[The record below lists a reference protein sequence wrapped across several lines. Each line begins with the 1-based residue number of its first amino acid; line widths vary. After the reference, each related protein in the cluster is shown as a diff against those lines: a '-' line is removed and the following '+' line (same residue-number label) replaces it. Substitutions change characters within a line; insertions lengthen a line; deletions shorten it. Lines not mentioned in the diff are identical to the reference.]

1 MTRSLIKVL
10 LVENDAVDRMAIE
23 RAVRDKR
30 LRIDLETAS
39 SYKEGLEKATTRGFD
54 VILLDHNLGD
64 GYGIDILKEVSNT
77 PVIFITGSGDEQ
89 IAAQAVRLGAYDY
102 LVKDPDRNYI
112 NLLQTTIQTVLE
124 RKQVERE
131 AQEAKEKA
139 ENATRL
145 KDKFVS
151 LVAHDLRS
159 PLASNIGLLNFL
171 KNESKR
177 PNPEKR
183 DHILDQ
189 LIEINTRMSHLID
202 GLLDI
207 TRLQTGKIT
216 PKFKFLDAR
225 KVAVQAI
232 FGLNFIAGEKG
243 IDLKVEIKK
252 GSRIYADPNLFM
264 EVEQNIVSNSIK
276 FSNPG
281 DIVTIY
287 IPEDKPTTIAIK
299 DTGVGIEEDILKDI
313 FRHEIKTTR
322 DGTNGEK
329 GTGLGLPY
337 CADIMAAHR
346 GTLTVESEVGKGSV
360 FYAGLPQVTP
370 HALVV
375 HTSEATGRAIKSML
389 EKINVFVMEAGD
401 EKEALEAIDKKIPD
415 IVIMDITNPGMEG
428 AALFKKIKSIPVS
441 QEAPVIVICSLS
453 ENDVHDKLVRLGAD
467 DFLSKQLVSEELIP
481 KVRKLI
487 G

>member
-1 MTRSLIKVL
+1 MTESRVKVL
-10 LVENDAVDRMAIE
+10 LVDNDRVDIMAIE
-23 RAVRDKR
+23 RAVREKR
-30 LRIDLETAS
+30 LLFDLETAS
-39 SYKEGLEKATTRGFD
+39 SFKEGLQKATTPGYD

-64 GYGIDILKEVSNT
+64 GYGIDILKEVDHT

-112 NLLQTTIQTVLE
+112 NLLHTTIKTVLK

-131 AQEAKEKA
+131 AQEARDKA

-171 KNESKR
+171 KKEVKH

-183 DHILDQ
+183 EHILDQ
-189 LIEINTRMSHLID
+189 LIEINTRMSHLIN

-216 PKFKFLDAR
+216 PKLKFMDAR

-232 FGLNFIAGEKG
+232 FSLNFIAGEKG

-252 GSRIYADPNLFM
+252 GSRIYADPDLFV
-264 EVEQNIVSNSIK
+264 EVAQNIVSNSIK
-276 FSNPG
+276 FSDEG
-281 DIVTIY
+281 DIVIIY
-287 IPEDKPTTIAIK
+287 IPEDRPTTIAVK
-299 DTGVGIEEDILKDI
+299 DTGVGIEKDILKDI
-313 FRHEIKTTR
+313 FKHEIKTTR
-322 DGTNGEK
+322 DGTKGEK

-337 CADIMAAHR
+337 CADIMAAHG

-360 FYAGLPQVTP
+360 FYAHLPLVTP
-370 HALVV
+370 YALLVDGDV
-375 HTSEATGRAIKSML
+375 GARKLVKSML
-389 EKINVFVMEAGD
+389 EKINIIAIEAGD
-401 EKEALEAIDKKIPD
+401 KKQAIEAIDKKIPD
-415 IVIMDITNPGMEG
+415 LVIMDVANPDTDGVG
-428 AALFKKIKSIPVS
+428 LLKKIKSVPVS
-441 QEAPVIVICSLS
+441 QEMPVIAIAAFS
-453 ENDVHDKLVRLGAD
+453 ENATHEKIVRLGVD
-467 DFLSKQLVSEELIP
+467 DIISKRLIGDELIP
-481 KVRKLI
+481 SVRKLI